1 MDTSTAPRTTEVGAQ
16 GGVADAPSWPAF
28 AAWGGGL
35 IQLALGAG
43 AITGAG
49 GVPAI
54 RAAGILLAVI
64 GVVAI
69 GWGAATLARG
79 RIVVPRLG
87 IAGSLAGILAAA
99 AAMALDPTRVSVFA
113 VAAASALF
121 IAVALG
127 CALAVRRAAAP
138 PRSRPTDAG
147 GRRLVGLVVSA
158 VLVAGVV
165 TPALAATEAGQHAV
179 PHGEMVEPGHH

>member
-43 AITGAG
+43 AVTGAG

-64 GVVAI
+64 GAVAI

-79 RIVVPRLG
+79 RIVVPRRG

-99 AAMALDPTRVSVFA
+99 AAMALDPTRVSVLA

-127 CALAVRRAAAP
+127 CALTLRRAARPA
-138 PRSRPTDAG
+138 RSWTDAG
-147 GRRLVGLVVSA
+147 GRRLIALFVAAL
-158 VLVAGVV
+158 LVAGVV
-165 TPALAATEAGQHAV
+165 TPALAATEAGRHAV
-179 PHGEMVEPGHH
+179 PHGGMVEHGHR

>member
-16 GGVADAPSWPAF
+16 GGFADAPSWTAF

-43 AITGAG
+43 AITGVG
-49 GVPAI
+49 GGPAI
-54 RAAGILLAVI
+54 RVAGIFLTVI

-87 IAGSLAGILAAA
+87 IAGSLAGILATA
-99 AAMALDPTRVSVFA
+99 AAMSLDPTRVSVFA
-113 VAAASALF
+113 VAAASALLV
-121 IAVALG
+121 AVALR
-127 CALAVRRAAAP
+127 CAWALRRA
-138 PRSRPTDAG
+138 SRPTTTRDAA
-147 GRRLVGLVVSA
+147 RPRLIGLFVGAL
-158 VLVAGVV
+158 LVAGVV